1 MKQEVHAF
9 RMAPPPPAVDGEPM
23 RRALPRLS
31 LFEWNDSSWSPG
43 PLRELIIESLSR
55 TIRWGGMLRGLIAPF
70 RRFLAASRATEVI
83 ELGAGAAGPS
93 EVLIDELLRAGATP
107 PRFVLTDLLPQPEA
121 WAAAAARH
129 PSFVAFE
136 PSPVDATRIPQA
148 LAEGRARLMINAFHH
163 FSPELARAILADA
176 VRGSSGIFLSEG
188 FERNPLG
195 FLPMVPV
202 GVAALAAN
210 PLLTRRSR
218 AAKAWLTW
226 ATPLAA
232 AASVWDGVVS
242 TLRVYTEAELRE
254 MVAPLGDSFRWEYG
268 TYEFPLWGKGY
279 YFFGVPAARA
289 PA

>member
-1 MKQEVHAF
+1 MEQEIHVF
-9 RMAPPPPAVDGEPM
+9 RMAPPPMAVDGKPM
-23 RRALPRLS
+23 RRSLPRLS
-31 LFEWNDSSWSPG
+31 LFEWNDSPWAPG

-55 TIRWGGMLRGLIAPF
+55 TIRWGGMLRGLIEPF
-70 RRFLAASRATEVI
+70 RGFLAASGATEVI

-93 EVLIDELLRAGATP
+93 EVLIGELLRAGTTP

-121 WAAAAARH
+121 WAEAAARH

-136 PSPVDATRIPQA
+136 PSPVDATRIPPA

-176 VRGSSGIFLSEG
+176 ARGSSGIFLSEG

-226 ATPLAA
+226 ATPIAA
-232 AASVWDGVVS
+232 AASVWDGLVS
-242 TLRVYTEAELRE
+242 TLRVYSEAELRE
-254 MVAPLGDSFRWEYG
+254 MVAPLGDAFTWEYG
-268 TYEFPLWGKGY
+268 TYRFPLRGEGY
-279 YFFGVPAARA
+279 YFYGVPARRSQA
-289 PA
+289 